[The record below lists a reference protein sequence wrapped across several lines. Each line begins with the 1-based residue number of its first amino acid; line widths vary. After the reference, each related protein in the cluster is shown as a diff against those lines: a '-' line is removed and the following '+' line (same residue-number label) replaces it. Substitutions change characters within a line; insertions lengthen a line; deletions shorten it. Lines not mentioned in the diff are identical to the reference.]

1 MSGHPANGQWF
12 GAGVK
17 RKEDPALLTG
27 KGCFVD
33 DIHLLGTL
41 HAMFVR
47 SPYGHARIKGIDAA
61 AALALPGVHAVMSTT
76 DLPESARAKRLP
88 LFVPNPAITQ
98 PLMPYVLAREEVSFV
113 GEAVALVIAESRAI
127 AEDAAALVIVDYD
140 PLQAVNDC
148 LAALEPGSPAAHIN
162 SNSNIAG
169 RFPITFGD
177 TDKAFAAAAHILR
190 EKFYIHRGGAFF
202 METRGAIAQ
211 YDAQKDAI
219 TLYVASQGSHTH
231 KRGLLE
237 LFDFTE
243 DQIRVITPDVGGGF
257 GPKAGFYPE
266 YAALTAAALKL
277 HRPVKWIEDRREN
290 FMATNQE
297 RDQHWDLEIAVD
309 GNGKIAGMRGRLVH
323 EAGAYMTHGVV
334 TPWISACT
342 VPGPY
347 MIPAYKLD
355 VLAVFTNK
363 VTVTPV
369 RGAGRPQGVFVME
382 RLMDRVAQKLRLDP
396 AEVRRRNLVHP
407 EQMPYP
413 VGLIF
418 RDGKPV
424 TYDSGDYPA
433 CQAMAL
439 KAAEYELFRAKQE
452 TARKA
457 GRYIG
462 IGIANSVEGTGLGP
476 HEGATLR
483 VSSNGKITCFT
494 GATPQ
499 GQSHKTTLAQI
510 AADQL
515 GVSFNDVTI
524 VTGDTATIAYGLG
537 TVASRSAVNAGSA
550 VHLASIE
557 VAKKIKHIAGE
568 MMEVAAEDVVLEGGF
583 ATVRGVPE
591 MKKSFREIAVRSLG
605 MPGFAL
611 ARGMQPGLENT
622 TYFMPER
629 ATYANNTHIA
639 EIEVDTD
646 TGQVAITRYYVVHD
660 CGRVINPVVVEGQV
674 VGGVAHGIGNAL
686 FERMV
691 YDENAQP
698 LSMNFGEYLLPLA
711 TDMPP
716 IEVHHMELPSPLN
729 PLGVKGAGEG
739 GTITAI
745 AAIIGAIEDA
755 LLPFGVRITEA
766 PVSPQRIIELIEDAK
781 RR

>member
-1 MSGHPANGQWF
+1 MSEHPATGQWF

-33 DIHLLGTL
+33 DIHLPGMLDGV
-41 HAMFVR
+41 FVR
-47 SPYGHARIKGIDAA
+47 STHGHARLKGVDAS
-61 AALALPGVHAVMSTT
+61 AALALPGVHMVMTAA
-76 DLPESARAKRLP
+76 DLPPSAKGKRLT
-88 LFVPNPAITQ
+88 LFVPNPAMNQ
-98 PLMPYVLAREEVSFV
+98 PLMPYALAHEEVSFV
-113 GEAVALVIAESRAI
+113 GETIALVIAESRAI
-127 AEDAAALVIVDYD
+127 AEDAAALVAVDYE
-140 PLQAVNDC
+140 PMQAVNDC
-148 LAALEPGSPAAHIN
+148 LAAIEPGSPCAHID
-162 SNSNIAG
+162 SDSNIAG
-169 RFPITFGD
+169 RFPIAFGD
-177 TDKAFAAAAHILR
+177 TDKAFAGAPHVVHER
-190 EKFYIHRGGAFF
+190 FFVHRGGAFF
-202 METRGAIAQ
+202 METRGAIAL

-231 KRGLLE
+231 KRGLLD
-237 LFDFTE
+237 LFDFSE

-257 GPKAGFYPE
+257 GPKGGFYPE

-290 FMATNQE
+290 FIGTNQE
-297 RDQHWDLEIAVD
+297 RDQHWDVEIAVEAD
-309 GNGKIAGMRGRLVH
+309 GKIRGLRGRLVH
-323 EAGAYMTHGVV
+323 ETGAYVSHGVV

-347 MIPAYKLD
+347 VIPAFKLD

-369 RGAGRPQGVFVME
+369 RCAGRPQGVFVME

-396 AEVRRRNLVHP
+396 AELRRRNFIHP

-433 CQAMAL
+433 CQERAL
-439 KAAEYELFRAKQE
+439 KSAGYAEFAARQE
-452 TARKA
+452 AARRQ

-462 IGIANSVEGTGLGP
+462 IGISNSVEGTGLGP
-476 HEGATLR
+476 HEGATVR
-483 VSSNGKITCFT
+483 ISSNGRITIFT

-515 GVSFNDVTI
+515 GVDFNDVTI
-524 VTGDTATIAYGLG
+524 VTGDTGTIAYGVG

-550 VHLASIE
+550 VHLAAIE
-557 VAKKIKHIAGE
+557 VAKKIRHIAAE
-568 MMEVAAEDVVLEGGF
+568 MMEVAAEDLVLDGGF
-583 ATVRGVPE
+583 AGVRGVPA
-591 MKKSFREIAVRSLG
+591 MRKSFREIAVRSLG
-605 MPGFAL
+605 VPGFAL
-611 ARGMQPGLENT
+611 ARGVQPGLENT
-622 TYFMPER
+622 TYFTPER
-629 ATYANNTHIA
+629 ATYANNAHIA
-639 EIEVDTD
+639 EVEVDIG
-646 TGQVAITRYYVVHD
+646 TGEVAITRYHVVHD
-660 CGRVINPVVVEGQV
+660 CGRVINPKVVEGQV

-686 FERMV
+686 LERMV

-716 IEVHHMELPSPLN
+716 IEVRHMESPSPLN

-745 AAIIGAIEDA
+745 AAIIGAVENA
-755 LLPFGVRITEA
+755 LSPFGVRISEA
-766 PVSPQRIIELIEDAK
+766 PVSPQRIVELIAQAK
-781 RR
+781 S